1 MARKKEAPIE
11 KVRIIG
17 IFAHVDAGK
26 TTTSEA
32 ILYYTGRI
40 HRTGNIDDGD
50 TQLDW
55 MEQERARG
63 ITITAA
69 ATACHWQG
77 HRINLID
84 TPGHVD
90 FTAEVVRSIRVIDGA
105 VVLLCGVGG
114 VEPQTEAVWMHAS
127 RENLARI
134 IFINKLDRLGADF
147 ERVLSEIHE
156 RLAPHAV
163 PLQLPIGREG
173 DFTGVVDLIGQQA
186 LIWRDDASPLVGE
199 PALSLSKGTEGGG
212 TDDPTVGP
220 IPAAMQAQV
229 AAAREVLLDVICE
242 TDETLLEQ
250 RLAGREPDAEALVAA
265 LRRATIAGK
274 LVPVL
279 CGASRKRFGVQPL
292 LDAIVAYLP
301 APVDLPPILGIVPG
315 SKSSLLTRGTGG
327 GKASPLTGVT
337 EGGSA
342 SPLAG
347 GTEGGTE
354 EIIERPDDPA
364 APLCAAA
371 FKIVTDPHVGHLTWV
386 RVFSGHLKV
395 GETLYNPR
403 ADVKERVGRIYRM
416 HGNRREQVDHMAASD
431 VVALVGVKSA
441 ITGDT
446 LCDPA
451 HPIELETFKFPD
463 PVIAVALTAASSDEQ
478 GKLRRAVTRLCDE
491 DPTLVSHFDPETGEE
506 TLSGMGELHLE
517 ITVDRLRTE
526 FGLVPQAS
534 PPQVSY
540 RETVRQAVE
549 TTGTYKKQTGGHGHF
564 AEVSLRIEPL
574 ERGDGVV
581 FESEASPA
589 ELPTD
594 FVRPTELG
602 LRQALEKGIIAG
614 YPVTDVRVTL
624 LGGKFHEVD
633 SASMDFQIAG
643 SMAVRQAVRQARPA
657 LLEPVMHADINV
669 GEEHLGAIVAD
680 IGRRRGSVS
689 AMNVRGN
696 MRNVDG
702 EVPLAE
708 ARGYATDLRSLTQGR
723 GTFTLEFRHYDLV
736 PDGIAEQIIKQ
747 RRAEGKIPKR

>member
-1 MARKKEAPIE
+1 MSKKKEAPIE

-40 HRTGNIDDGD
+40 HRTGSIDEGS

-69 ATACHWQG
+69 ATACHWRG

-114 VEPQTEAVWMHAS
+114 VEPQTEAVWMHAG
-127 RENLARI
+127 RENLPRI

-147 ERVLSEIHE
+147 ERVLGEVHE
-156 RLAPHAV
+156 RLTPQAV
-163 PLQLPIGREG
+163 PLQLPIGLEG
-173 DFTGVVDLIGQQA
+173 DFAGAVDLLGQRA
-186 LIWRDDASPLVGE
+186 LVWHDGA
-199 PALSLSKGTEGGG
+199 
-212 TDDPTVGP
+212 DDPAVEP
-220 IPAAMQAQV
+220 IPSSMQAQV
-229 AAAREVLLDVICE
+229 ASARASLLDTICE

-250 RLAGREPDAEALVAA
+250 RLAGLEPDVAALGAA

-279 CGASRKRFGVQPL
+279 CGASRKRIGVQPL

-301 APVDLPPILGIVPG
+301 APVDMPPVLGTVPDMKGAPGAGEIV
-315 SKSSLLTRGTGG
+315 
-327 GKASPLTGVT
+327 
-337 EGGSA
+337 
-342 SPLAG
+342 
-347 GTEGGTE
+347 
-354 EIIERPDDPA
+354 ERPGDPA

-395 GETLYNPR
+395 GETVYNPR

-416 HGNRREQVDHMAASD
+416 HANRREQVDHMAASD

-446 LCDPA
+446 ICDPA
-451 HPIELETFKFPD
+451 HPIELETFKFPE
-463 PVIAVALTAASSDEQ
+463 PVIAVALTTASSDEQ
-478 GKLRRAVTRLCDE
+478 EKLRQAVTRLCAE
-491 DPTLVSHFDPETGEE
+491 DPTLISRFDPETGEE
-506 TLSGMGELHLE
+506 TLAGMGELHLE
-517 ITVDRLRTE
+517 IAVDRLRTE
-526 FGLVPQAS
+526 AGIVPQVS
-534 PPQVSY
+534 PPQISY
-540 RETVRQAVE
+540 RETVRQIVE
-549 TTGTYKKQTGGHGHF
+549 VTGTYKKQTGGHGHF
-564 AEVSLRIEPL
+564 AEAHLRVEPL
-574 ERGDGVV
+574 GRGEGVV
-581 FESEASPA
+581 FENEAPPSEFPS
-589 ELPTD
+589 D

-602 LRQALEKGIIAG
+602 VRQALEKGIIAG

-643 SMAVRQAVRQARPA
+643 SMAVRRAVRQAHPA
-657 LLEPVMHADINV
+657 LLEPIMHADINV
-669 GEEHLGAIVAD
+669 GEEYLGAIVAD

-689 AMNVRGN
+689 GMHVRGSI
-696 MRNVDG
+696 RNVDS
-702 EVPLAE
+702 EVPLAK

-723 GTFTLEFRHYDLV
+723 GTFTLEFRRYDLV
-736 PDGIAEQIIKQ
+736 PDGIAEQVIKQ
-747 RRAEGKIPKR
+747 RRAEDKIPVR

>member
-1 MARKKEAPIE
+1 MNKKKEAPIE

-32 ILYYTGRI
+32 ILYYAGRI
-40 HRTGNIDDGD
+40 HRVGSIDEGT

-69 ATACHWQG
+69 ATACHWRG

-84 TPGHVD
+84 TPGHID

-105 VVLLCGVGG
+105 VILLCGVGG
-114 VEPQTEAVWMHAS
+114 VEPQTESVWMHAD
-127 RENLARI
+127 RENLPRI

-147 ERVLSEIHE
+147 ERVLGEVRE
-156 RLAPHAV
+156 RLTPNAV
-163 PLQLPIGREG
+163 PLQLPIGLACPEFNRREG
-173 DFTGVVDLIGQQA
+173 EFTGVVNLIGQQA
-186 LIWRDDASPLVGE
+186 LVWRDGA
-199 PALSLSKGTEGGG
+199 
-212 TDDPTVGP
+212 DDPAVEP
-220 IPAAMQAQV
+220 IPALMQERV
-229 AAAREVLLDVICE
+229 TAARESLLDTICE

-250 RLAGREPDAEALVAA
+250 RLEGREPDAAVLRAA

-292 LDAIVAYLP
+292 LDAVVAYLP
-301 APVDLPPILGIVPG
+301 APVDMPPILGAVPG
-315 SKSSLLTRGTGG
+315 SADEVL
-327 GKASPLTGVT
+327 
-337 EGGSA
+337 
-342 SPLAG
+342 
-347 GTEGGTE
+347 
-354 EIIERPDDPA
+354 ERPDDPA

-395 GETLYNPR
+395 GEMVYNPR
-403 ADVKERVGRIYRM
+403 AGVKERVGRIYRM
-416 HGNRREQVDHMAASD
+416 HANRREQVDHMAASD

-451 HPIELETFKFPD
+451 HPIALETFKFPE
-463 PVIAVALTAASSDEQ
+463 PVIAVALTAASRDEQ
-478 GKLRRAVTRLCDE
+478 EKLRRAVARLCNE
-491 DPTLVSHFDPETGEE
+491 DPTLIGRFDPETGEE
-506 TLSGMGELHLE
+506 TLAGMGELHLE
-517 ITVDRLRTE
+517 VIVDRLRSE
-526 FGLVPQAS
+526 FGIVAQVS

-540 RETVRQAVE
+540 RETIRQAAKA
-549 TTGTYKKQTGGHGHF
+549 TGVYKKQTGGHGHF
-564 AEVSLRIEPL
+564 AEAYLRVEPL
-574 ERGDGVV
+574 ERGEGVV
-581 FESEASPA
+581 FENEAPPSEFPR
-589 ELPTD
+589 D

-602 LRQALEKGIIAG
+602 VRGALEKGIIAG

-643 SMAVRQAVRQARPA
+643 SMAVRQAVRQARPV
-657 LLEPVMHADINV
+657 LLEPIMRADINV
-669 GEEHLGAIVAD
+669 GEGHLGAVVAD
-680 IGRRRGSVS
+680 IGRRRGSVN
-689 AMNVRGN
+689 AMRVRGS

-723 GTFTLEFRHYDLV
+723 GTFTLEFRRYDFV
-736 PDGIAEQIIKQ
+736 PDSIAEQIIKQ
-747 RRAEGKIPKR
+747 RREEGKIPKR

>member
-17 IFAHVDAGK
+17 VFAHVDAGK

-40 HRTGNIDDGD
+40 HRTGNIDDGN

-55 MEQERARG
+55 MDQERERG

-84 TPGHVD
+84 TPGHID

-105 VVLLCGVGG
+105 VVVLCGVGG
-114 VEPQTEAVWMHAS
+114 VEPQTEAVWMHAN
-127 RENLARI
+127 RENLPRV
-134 IFINKLDRLGADF
+134 IFVNKLDRLGADF
-147 ERVLSEIHE
+147 ERVLGEVHE
-156 RLAPHAV
+156 RLTPNAL

-173 DFTGVVDLIGQQA
+173 DFVGVVDLLAQRA
-186 LIWRDDASPLVGE
+186 LTWRDGA
-199 PALSLSKGTEGGG
+199 
-212 TDDPTVGP
+212 DDLTKGP
-220 IPAAMQAQV
+220 IPPAMQTRV
-229 AAAREVLLDVICE
+229 AAARESLLDGICE
-242 TDETLLEQ
+242 TDDALLEL
-250 RLAGREPDAEALVAA
+250 RLAGEEPDQATLVAA
-265 LRRATIAGK
+265 LRRATVAGK

-279 CGASRKRFGVQPL
+279 CGASRRRIGVQPL
-292 LDAIVAYLP
+292 LDGIVAYLP
-301 APVDLPPILGIVPG
+301 APVDMPPILGTVPG
-315 SKSSLLTRGTGG
+315 S
-327 GKASPLTGVT
+327 A
-337 EGGSA
+337 
-342 SPLAG
+342 
-347 GTEGGTE
+347 E
-354 EIIERPDDPA
+354 EITERPDDPA

-386 RVFSGHLKV
+386 RVFSGQLRV
-395 GETLYNPR
+395 GELVYNPR

-416 HGNRREQVDHMAASD
+416 HANRREQVDHMAASD

-451 HPIELETFKFPD
+451 HPILLETFEFPD
-463 PVIAVALTAASSDEQ
+463 PVIAVALKSSSSKEQ
-478 GKLRRAVTRLCDE
+478 GKLRQAVMRLCDE
-491 DPTLVSHFDPETGEE
+491 DPTLIEHFDPETEE
-506 TLSGMGELHLE
+506 EVLSGMGELHLE
-517 ITVDRLRTE
+517 VAVERLRRE
-526 FGLVPQAS
+526 FGLAPQVS
-534 PPQVSY
+534 QPQVSY

-549 TTGTYKKQTGGHGHF
+549 VVGTYKKQTGGHGHF
-564 AEVSLRIEPL
+564 AEVWLSVEPL
-574 ERGDGVV
+574 ERGAGVV
-581 FESEASPA
+581 FENKAPPSEFPS
-589 ELPTD
+589 D

-602 LRQALEKGIIAG
+602 ARDALEKGIIAG
-614 YPVTDVRVTL
+614 YPVTDLRVTL

-633 SASMDFQIAG
+633 SAAMDFQIAG
-643 SMAVRQAVRQARPA
+643 SMAVRQAVRQANPT
-657 LLEPVMHADINV
+657 LLEPIMRADINV
-669 GEEHLGAIVAD
+669 GEEHLGSVVAD
-680 IGRRRGSVS
+680 LGRRRGSVS

-723 GTFTLEFRHYDLV
+723 GTFTLEFRRYDLV
-736 PDGIAEQIIKQ
+736 PDSIAEQIVK
-747 RRAEGKIPKR
+747 RRREEEKIPQR